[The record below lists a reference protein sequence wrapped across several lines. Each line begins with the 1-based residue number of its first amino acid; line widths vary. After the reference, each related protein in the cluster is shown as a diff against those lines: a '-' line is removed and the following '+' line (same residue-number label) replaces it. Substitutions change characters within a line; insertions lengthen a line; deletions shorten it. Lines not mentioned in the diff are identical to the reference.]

1 MSHMLLEILV
11 EEALKENK
19 SSSTFKANSF
29 VKVVRG
35 VHGSVRFRL
44 KKQTEPNYMN
54 FVKY

>member
-11 EEALKENK
+11 EEVLKENK

-29 VKVVRG
+29 VKVARG
-35 VHGSVRFRL
+35 VHGSVWFRL